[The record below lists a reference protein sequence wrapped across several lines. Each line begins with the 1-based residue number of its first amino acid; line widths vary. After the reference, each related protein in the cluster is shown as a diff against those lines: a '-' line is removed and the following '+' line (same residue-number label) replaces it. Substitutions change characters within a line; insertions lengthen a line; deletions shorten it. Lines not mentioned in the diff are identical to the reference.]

1 MRHRPRRNNCVLSPP
16 VSGHNPGT
24 DDMVAG
30 QLTKMLKAHQV
41 WQSSGGTEGHR
52 AHRDHANLE
61 ETPNLAGANLQ
72 RAILNSASFA
82 NSDLTDADFQG
93 AELSR
98 TNFAGAG
105 LRR

>member
-1 MRHRPRRNNCVLSPP
+1 HCRPRWRDSVNEISLSPAQTESRMRHRPRRNNCVLSPP

-24 DDMVAG
+24 DDMEAG

-72 RAILNSASFA
+72 RAILNS
-82 NSDLTDADFQG
+82 
-93 AELSR
+93 
-98 TNFAGAG
+98 
-105 LRR
+105 